1 MPLNEYTTDQK
12 KKKKELGRQRELK
25 LKAQVD
31 KLEALNSRYKERATT
46 YNRIEAQRG
55 LLVREQDAVIAQL
68 QRAQDE
74 ATQYALQCIELTGE
88 LDELKLD
95 QVCNA
100 LLHTKWHD

>member
-1 MPLNEYTTDQK
+1 M
-12 KKKKELGRQRELK
+12 
-25 LKAQVD
+25 
-31 KLEALNSRYKERATT
+31 NSRYKERATT
-46 YNRIEAQRG
+46 YNRNEAQRG